1 MNPQELVKK
10 LNGHIPQVVIDELPY
25 IMDKYKINTGLRLA
39 HFLAQCAHESGN
51 FKVKTEN
58 LNYSAKR
65 LTEVFRKYFPTMQ
78 MALQYQRN
86 PQKIAN
92 LVYGNRMGNGNE
104 ASGDGWKFRGRGYIQ
119 LTGKNNYTAFEKSNG
134 FKCILENPDLV
145 ATTYPLTSAAWFF
158 NINNINAISDRG
170 ATRKVIEDVTL
181 RVNGGRN
188 GLEDRISKFY
198 VFFNILK

>member
-10 LNGHIPQVVIDELPY
+10 LNGQIPQVVIDELPY

-51 FKVKTEN
+51 FKVRTEN

-65 LTEVFRKYFPTMQ
+65 LTEVFRRYFPTMQ

-104 ASGDGWKFRGRGYIQ
+104 ASGDGWRFRGRGYIQ
-119 LTGKNNYTAFEKSNG
+119 LTGRNNYTAFEKSTG
-134 FKCILENPDLV
+134 FKILENPDLV
-145 ATTYPLTSAAWFF
+145 ATTYPLASAAWFF
-158 NINNINAISDRG
+158 HINNINAIADRG